1 MAQVEQ
7 LGRRDPSS
15 PAYIALRER
24 FIAARKA
31 AGFSQASLAK
41 RIGRPQSFIA
51 KVEVGERNLDV
62 VEFAKI
68 SRVIGLDVKEALN
81 AIIAA

>member
-1 MAQVEQ
+1 MAHVEQ
-7 LGRRDPSS
+7 LGRRDASS
-15 PAYIALRER
+15 PAYAALRER

-62 VEFAKI
+62 VKFAKI
-68 SRVIGLDVKEALN
+68 SRIIGLDIEEAFE